1 MKRIR
6 EITAL
11 YLCRLIELLFYI
23 KNRPIYMRDLRFQ
36 IQARMH
42 LATEALE
49 I

>member
-11 YLCRLIELLFYI
+11 YLCRLM
-23 KNRPIYMRDLRFQ
+23 YMRDLRFQ
-36 IQARMH
+36 IQASMH